1 MKVLLIYILTL
12 YASLFVSCKQKSN
25 PAPKTMLTE
34 NKFSVEKKIKELR
47 ERGELFDSCQFPYQ
61 GNCFYRLCGS
71 PGITSIRD
79 TSFVTPVSSILV
91 AYIPKMRLI
100 TNELDKTAHFE
111 QDNSFKIYSHV
122 IFKEYPDTTTFDD
135 FVSHDISYAIN
146 RGEIVLKK
154 EEIKTSDENK
164 GIVYE
169 FKPNTIQI
177 NAVSYIDLSKYIV
190 MIVFLAKDSKTYN
203 DHYLDFSSLVQSF
216 KYYGD

>member
-1 MKVLLIYILTL
+1 M
-12 YASLFVSCKQKSN
+12 
-25 PAPKTMLTE
+25 
-34 NKFSVEKKIKELR
+34 
-47 ERGELFDSCQFPYQ
+47 
-61 GNCFYRLCGS
+61 
-71 PGITSIRD
+71 
-79 TSFVTPVSSILV
+79 
-91 AYIPKMRLI
+91 
-100 TNELDKTAHFE
+100 
-111 QDNSFKIYSHV
+111 